1 MKLWT
6 ITSDRTKWS
15 NQFTLRRS
23 DSMGNVLDR
32 LEESKGGI
40 IALVEYEDGF
50 LDQFRDV
57 YEKYALQV
65 KEHEE
70 YDNDDYDIY
79 ESSDSEYKSK
89 ITLGHLT
96 VISDGTRYHT
106 PSFRTIYSTLMSI
119 TRNGSVDK
127 VPAGDPIMTIELETN
142 TSISPSG
149 WIKVYRHTAG
159 RYAILHSTGELH
171 LADATRV
178 ESFIEEYRKFVK
190 GEKLN

>member
-32 LEESKGGI
+32 LEESKDGI

-89 ITLGHLT
+89 ITLDHLT
-96 VISDGTRYHT
+96 VISDGRPVGQMIESKEYGGGMDN
-106 PSFRTIYSTLMSI
+106 RTWSYGTILFFDKPNAEAGETYSESYTVYDKNGRYST
-119 TRNGSVDK
+119 RSVYT
-127 VPAGDPIMTIELETN
+127 M
-142 TSISPSG
+142 
-149 WIKVYRHTAG
+149 
-159 RYAILHSTGELH
+159 
-171 LADATRV
+171 
-178 ESFIEEYRKFVK
+178 VK
-190 GEKLN
+190 YED